1 MIMPATRFIITL
13 ATLGL
18 FAGSA
23 SGQLDPRGQP
33 EAAGLVVAREAVTT
47 HEEMIITAHPLAT
60 RAGAAIL
67 AEGGSAV
74 DAMIAAQL
82 VLNLVE
88 PQSSGIGGGAFLL
101 HHDAANGETRA
112 YDGRETAPM
121 AAGEGLFLDENGE
134 PMPFGEA
141 LVGGRAVG
149 TPGLVRLL
157 ETAHDAHGI
166 LPWERLFAPAI
177 ALAREG
183 FPVSARLAG
192 LLARD
197 ETLARDP
204 AARAIFHPER
214 RPLREGEIL
223 RNPAF
228 ATTLETIA
236 REGADAFYEGHIA
249 MEIVAAVHEHPDNP
263 GLLTAQDLAAYAV
276 EIRDPVCF
284 PFRRFDVC
292 GMGPPSSGALA
303 VGQILGLM
311 EHFDLAGLDPSGA
324 DMAHLFA
331 EASKLAFADRA
342 LYVADTDHVPVP
354 VVGMLDRAYLTAR
367 AQLIDR
373 DRAGEDVGAGNPPWR
388 DVRLQAPQDQPERRG
403 TTHLSIVD
411 AAGNVVSMTSTIE
424 SGFGARIMAAGFLLN
439 NELTDFSFRPA
450 IDGRPVANRVE
461 PGKRPRSSMAPTI
474 VFDEDGAPV
483 YVTGSP
489 GGARIIHYVA
499 RNLIARLAQDMAPQE
514 AAELP
519 HFGSFGATLDLERE
533 TPLEALVPLLEARGH
548 TIRLVD
554 MTSGVH
560 AVAIT
565 QEGFAAGVDPRR
577 EGAADGR

>member
-1 MIMPATRFIITL
+1 MPATRFIIALT
-13 ATLGL
+13 TLGIL
-18 FAGSA
+18 AGAASA
-23 SGQLDPRGQP
+23 QPDPRGQP
-33 EAAGLVVAREAVTT
+33 EAAGPVVAREAVTT
-47 HEEMIITAHPLAT
+47 HKEMIITAHPLAT

-101 HHDAANGETRA
+101 HRDADSGRTRA

-121 AAGEGLFLDENGE
+121 AAGEGLFLDETGE
-134 PMPFGEA
+134 PMAFGEA

-197 ETLARDP
+197 ETLVRDP
-204 AARAIFHPER
+204 AASAVFHPEG

-223 RNPAF
+223 RNPALS
-228 ATTLETIA
+228 TTLETIA
-236 REGADAFYEGHIA
+236 QEGADAFYEGEIA
-249 MEIVAAVHEHPDNP
+249 MEIVASVQEHPDNP

-276 EIRDPVCF
+276 EIREPVCF
-284 PFRRFDVC
+284 AFRRFDVC

-311 EHFDLAGLDPSGA
+311 EHFDLAGFDPNGA
-324 DMAHLFA
+324 DMVHLFA

-342 LYVADTDHVPVP
+342 LYVADTDHVSVP
-354 VVGMLDRAYLTAR
+354 VSGMLDPGYLTAR
-367 AQLIDR
+367 AQIIDR
-373 DRAGEDVGAGNPPWR
+373 NRAGEDVTAGNPPWR
-388 DVRLQAPQDQPERRG
+388 DARLQAPQDQPERRG
-403 TTHLSIVD
+403 TTHLSIID

-439 NELTDFSFRPA
+439 NELTDFSFRPDM
-450 IDGRPVANRVE
+450 DGRPVANRVE

-499 RNLIARLAQDMAPQE
+499 RNLIARLAQDMDPQE

-519 HFGSFGATLDLERE
+519 HFGSFGTMLDLERE
-533 TPLEALVPLLEARGH
+533 TPLAALVPLLEARGH
-548 TIRLVD
+548 AIRIVD

-565 QEGFAAGVDPRR
+565 EEGFAAGVDPRR
-577 EGAADGR
+577 EGVAEGR

>member
-1 MIMPATRFIITL
+1 MPVARSIITL
-13 ATLGL
+13 AMLSCL
-18 FAGSA
+18 SA
-23 SGQLDPRGQP
+23 SATAQLDPRGQP
-33 EAAGLVVAREAVTT
+33 EAAGLVQERETVTT
-47 HEEMIITAHPLAT
+47 GEEMVVTAHPRAT
-60 RAGAAIL
+60 EAGARIL
-67 AEGGSAV
+67 AAGGSAV

-88 PQSSGIGGGAFLL
+88 PQSSGIGGGAFLI
-101 HHDAANGETRA
+101 HHDAMTGETRA

-121 AAGEGLFLDENGE
+121 AAGEGLFLDETGE
-134 PMPFGEA
+134 PMPFREA

-157 ETAHDAHGI
+157 EAAHEAHGI
-166 LPWERLFAPAI
+166 LPWERLFEPAI

-192 LLARD
+192 LLAGD

-204 AARAIFHPER
+204 AARAVFHPEG

-223 RNPAF
+223 RNPVF
-228 ATTLETIA
+228 AETLQTLA
-236 REGADAFYEGHIA
+236 REGADAFYEGRIA

-263 GLLTAQDLAAYAV
+263 GLLAEEDLAGYAV
-276 EIRDPVCF
+276 QIREPVCF
-284 PFRRFDVC
+284 PFRAYEIC

-311 EHFDLAGLDPSGA
+311 EHFDLAGLDPAGA

-342 LYVADTDHVPVP
+342 LYVADADHVSVP
-354 VVGMLDRAYLTAR
+354 VVGMLDRSYLTAR

-373 DRAGEDVGAGNPPWR
+373 DRAGEDVAPGNPPWR
-388 DVRLQAPQDQPERRG
+388 DARMQAPDPGMTSRG

-411 AAGNVVSMTSTIE
+411 AAGNVISMTSTIE

-439 NELTDFSFRPA
+439 NQLTDFSFRPA
-450 IDGRPVANRVE
+450 VDGRPVANRVA

-474 VFDEDGAPV
+474 VFDERGAPV

-499 RNLIARLAQDMAPQE
+499 RNLIAHLAQGLSPQE
-514 AAELP
+514 AVELP
-519 HFGSFGATLDLERE
+519 HIGGFGAMLDLERE
-533 TPLEALVPLLEARGH
+533 TALEALLPLLEARGH
-548 TIRLVD
+548 TVRLLD

-560 AVAIT
+560 AIAIT
-565 QEGFAAGVDPRR
+565 DEGFVAGVDPRR
-577 EGAADGR
+577 EGAAGGR